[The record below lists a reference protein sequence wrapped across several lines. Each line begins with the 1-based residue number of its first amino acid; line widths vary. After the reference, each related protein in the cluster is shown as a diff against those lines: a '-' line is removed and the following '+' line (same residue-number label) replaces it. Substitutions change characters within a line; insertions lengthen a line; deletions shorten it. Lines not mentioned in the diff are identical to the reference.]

1 MMPIFL
7 QEQNMTAD
15 EEIQNG
21 ESRILEFKKE
31 LPEENHKWLKS
42 IVAFANGAG
51 GKILVG
57 VDDSRKIP
65 GIAPEKDIFEL
76 KDGIADA
83 IGQGCEPQVMFD
95 VSAGRRFR
103 KAVFR
108 FQ

>member
-31 LPEENHKWLKS
+31 LPKENHKWLKS